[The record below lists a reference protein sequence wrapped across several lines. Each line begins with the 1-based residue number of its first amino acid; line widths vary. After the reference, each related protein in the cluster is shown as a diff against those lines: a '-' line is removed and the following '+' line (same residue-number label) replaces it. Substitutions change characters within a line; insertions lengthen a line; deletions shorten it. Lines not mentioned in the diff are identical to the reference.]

1 MSETTRLTNLILD
14 HWCANRPMMVAQ
26 LKRAG
31 QLEATL
37 EAAESR
43 AADLL
48 YEFLSVRK
56 MQYQDAWELAMRECL
71 LPQEPSSM
79 KNPSEILPATSA

>member
-1 MSETTRLTNLILD
+1 MSDTTRLTNLILD
-14 HWCANRPMMVAQ
+14 HWNANRPMMVAQ
-26 LKRAG
+26 LKRTG

-56 MQYQDAWELAMRECL
+56 MQYQDAWQLAMRECL

-79 KNPSEILPATSA
+79 TSLSEILPATSA